1 MNDDD
6 DVTCV
11 KLSLSQHAT
20 FKPGVFTNHLP
31 GSHLRNMAASYF
43 VSMFWKIYFMTY
55 LKNTTDA

>member
-31 GSHLRNMAASYF
+31 GSHLKNMAASYF
-43 VSMFWKIYFMTY
+43 VSMFLENLPNDI
-55 LKNTTDA
+55 LQEHDR